1 MVIGMMDTARIQSLA
16 STDRPEDKSALIVED
31 DNQLMG
37 CLARAM
43 EARGFKVAFAESV
56 VNGLAQVRFSAPE
69 YAVVDMRL
77 SDGCGLEVI
86 SALVQKRPDARA
98 IILTGYG
105 SIATAVRAVKLGAV
119 DYLTKPVDVDNVV
132 SALLAP
138 KGGKVE
144 APQYPMSPAR
154 VRWKHIQQVH
164 EACGRNVSETA
175 RRLNMHRRT
184 LQRILART
192 VTS

>member
-1 MVIGMMDTARIQSLA
+1 MVIEMMVTTCIQSLA
-16 STDRPEDKSALIVED
+16 PTDGFREKSALIVED
-31 DNQLMG
+31 DSQLME

-43 EARGFKVAFAESV
+43 EARGFKVTTADSV
-56 VNGLAQVRFSAPE
+56 LNGLAQVKLRAPE

-77 SDGCGLEVI
+77 GDGCGLEVI
-86 SALVQKRPDARA
+86 SALVQQHRDARA
-98 IILTGYG
+98 VVLTGYG

-119 DYLTKPVDVDNVV
+119 DYLTKPVDVDSVV

-138 KGGKVE
+138 KGSKLE
-144 APQYPMSPAR
+144 APPYPMSPAR
-154 VRWKHIQQVH
+154 VRWEHIQQVH

-184 LQRILART
+184 LQRTLART
-192 VTS
+192 AVS

>member
-1 MVIGMMDTARIQSLA
+1 MVIGMVDTTCVQSLA
-16 STDRPEDKSALIVED
+16 STDGPRDKSVLIVED
-31 DNQLMG
+31 DNQLME
-37 CLARAM
+37 CLGRAM
-43 EARGFKVAFAESV
+43 EARGFNVASAESV
-56 VNGLAQVRFSAPE
+56 LNGLAHVRLCAPE

-86 SALVQKRPDARA
+86 SALVQQRPDARA

-105 SIATAVRAVKLGAV
+105 SIATAVRAAKLGAV
-119 DYLTKPVDVDNVV
+119 DYLTKPVDVDSVV

-138 KGGKVE
+138 KGSKLE

-154 VRWKHIQQVH
+154 VRWEHIQQVH

-184 LQRILART
+184 LQRTLART
-192 VTS
+192 AVS

>member
-1 MVIGMMDTARIQSLA
+1 MVIEMMDTTCIQSLA
-16 STDRPEDKSALIVED
+16 STDRPREKSALIVED
-31 DNQLMG
+31 DHQLME

-43 EARGFKVAFAESV
+43 EARGFKVASADSV
-56 VNGLAQVRFSAPE
+56 LNALAQVKLGPPE

-86 SALVQKRPDARA
+86 SALVEQRHDARA

-105 SIATAVRAVKLGAV
+105 SIVTAVRAVKLGAV
-119 DYLTKPVDVDNVV
+119 DYLTKPVDVDSVV

-138 KGGKVE
+138 KGGKLE

-154 VRWKHIQQVH
+154 VRWEHIRQVH

-184 LQRILART
+184 LQRTLART
-192 VTS
+192 AVS